1 MADTPDKNATT
12 AIFLDLLKQ
21 AAAAHGVYE
30 TNELGGK
37 YDNDWP
43 QWYAAHMTDTLAAL
57 GYDLVARP
65 AHKRR

>member
-1 MADTPDKNATT
+1 MANPLDKPATT

-30 TNELGGK
+30 KSELGGK

-43 QWYAAHMTDTLAAL
+43 QWYAAHMTDALATL
-57 GYDLVARP
+57 GYDLVARS
-65 AHKRR
+65 AHQPR

>member
-1 MADTPDKNATT
+1 MPDTLDKNATT
-12 AIFLDLLKQ
+12 AILLDLLKQ

-43 QWYAAHMTDTLAAL
+43 QWYAAHMTDALAAL

-65 AHKRR
+65 AHQRR

>member
-1 MADTPDKNATT
+1 MADTPDKQATT

-30 TNELGGK
+30 KNELGGK

-43 QWYAAHMTDTLAAL
+43 QWYAAHMTDALATL

-65 AHKRR
+65 AHQRR